1 MAQGGNATLVRDFR
15 QRVCLVHELRQLAGT
30 EELFDGSR
38 NRLGVDQIVRH
49 EVFGLGLAQTFFD
62 RTLDTHQACTELVLG
77 QFADATHAAITQVI
91 DVVDLTATVTQLR
104 SEEHTSEL
112 QSLMRISYAVF
123 CLKKK
128 KNS

>member
-1 MAQGGNATLVRDFR
+1 MHVAHFKAGTLARQTTRAQGGNATLVRDFR
-15 QRVCLVHELRQLAGT
+15 QRVGLVHELRQLAGT

-62 RTLDTHQACTELVLG
+62 RTLDTHQACT
-77 QFADATHAAITQVI
+77 
-91 DVVDLTATVTQLR
+91 R

-112 QSLMRISYAVF
+112 QSLMRITYAVL
-123 CLKKK
+123 CLK
-128 KNS
+128 